1 MFAGKTET
9 GKPVTVNK
17 SQNDCS
23 IIEVHCPSKPL
34 SRTQIQK
41 LKFAK
46 REKVRVHKVSF
57 KLPSLK
63 VIVNGEWLNDTHIKA
78 ACDLLKI
85 QFSSV
90 CGLHDCKLGE
100 DLSFPDTDFPF
111 TQILHA
117 GDHCLTVQGI
127 SPSLARIYNTINYSS
142 SGDVQLQIAAIMLCK
157 ADTITLEV

>member
-9 GKPVTVNK
+9 GKPVTVNE

-23 IIEVHCPSKPL
+23 IIEGHCPSKPL
-34 SRTQIQK
+34 SRTQIRK
-41 LKFAK
+41 LKLAK

-63 VIVNGEWLNDTHIKA
+63 EIINGEWLNDTHIKA
-78 ACDLLKI
+78 VCDLLKT

-90 CGLHDCKLGE
+90 CGLHDPKLGE
-100 DLSFPDTDFPF
+100 YLSFPDTDFPF

-117 GDHCLTVQGI
+117 GDHWLTVQGI
-127 SPSLARIYNTINYSS
+127 SPSLARTYDTMNYSS
-142 SGDVQLQIAAIMLCK
+142 SGDVQL
-157 ADTITLEV
+157 

>member
-34 SRTQIQK
+34 SRNQIWK
-41 LKFAK
+41 LKLAK

-57 KLPSLK
+57 KLLSVK
-63 VIVNGEWLNDTHIKA
+63 EIGNGEWLNDTHIKA
-78 ACDLLKI
+78 VCDLLKT

-90 CGLHDCKLGE
+90 CGLHDPKLGE
-100 DLSFPDTDFPF
+100 DLTFPA
-111 TQILHA
+111 QIFHLHRYYI
-117 GDHCLTVQGI
+117 LGI
-127 SPSLARIYNTINYSS
+127 T
-142 SGDVQLQIAAIMLCK
+142 G
-157 ADTITLEV
+157 